1 MKFTRKKDIYM
12 VSRTTGSQDN
22 ILGLS
27 FSEKD
32 SIEPVAIA
40 EPEQIAPVVPNR
52 RPANHVPLQKLMA
65 DLPAVQAASAIIA
78 EWAHSF
84 YLE

>member
-40 EPEQIAPVVPNR
+40 EPEQIAPVVR

-65 DLPAVQAASAIIA
+65 DLPAVQAASAIIG
-78 EWAHSF
+78 HIHF
-84 YLE
+84 T